1 MPYHRAGVD
10 SYASYTQ
17 SYQRYQGVGVVPTK
31 ISHIFC
37 KETKSLCG
45 AIRVV
50 CFLGDGVQ
58 DGTVLAVRP
67 RHLIAHRQK
76 ERNNKNWTEGVHTP
90 RVKFI
95 KKEKRKKPN

>member
-31 ISHIFC
+31 ISYIFC

-58 DGTVLAVRP
+58 DGKGSQSD
-67 RHLIAHRQK
+67 LIAHQ
-76 ERNNKNWTEGVHTP
+76 
-90 RVKFI
+90 
-95 KKEKRKKPN
+95 RKVY